1 MNSFGILQSPPS
13 VQRASN
19 VRKEI
24 SFLTPAQL
32 LTLAIDSNEHSE
44 VFENVVAEILLLESS
59 LSLRLQLSYHT
70 VAILWALD
78 IVGDQ
83 NVRP

>member
-1 MNSFGILQSPPS
+1 MLAFSLGVCVNSFGILQSPPS

-32 LTLAIDSNEHSE
+32 LTVAIDSNEHSE
-44 VFENVVAEILLLESS
+44 VF
-59 LSLRLQLSYHT
+59 
-70 VAILWALD
+70 
-78 IVGDQ
+78 
-83 NVRP
+83 